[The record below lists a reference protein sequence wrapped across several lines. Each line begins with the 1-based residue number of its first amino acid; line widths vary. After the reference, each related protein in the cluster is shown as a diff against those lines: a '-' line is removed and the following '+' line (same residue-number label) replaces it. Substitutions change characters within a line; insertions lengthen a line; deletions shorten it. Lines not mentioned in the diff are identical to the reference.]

1 FLLLVAF
8 STISSQTIEEIDEF
22 LASNSEILA
31 AQWFLNLLSKYWPE
45 FVSAEELPGLRP
57 EVDLAFSRS
66 TTPEEVPLLSSK
78 SEQFEKLIAEKQEGL
93 NKESQEFIENVWP
106 IMHSALGPVE
116 KTTTDEFITSLKATF
131 AVFDAN
137 FSVSL

>member
-1 FLLLVAF
+1 FLLLVVF
-8 STISSQTIEEIDEF
+8 STVSSQTIEEIDDF
-22 LASNSEILA
+22 LASDGKIVA
-31 AQWFLNLLSKYWPE
+31 AQRFLNLLSKYWPE

-66 TTPEEVPLLSSK
+66 TTPEEVPLLYAK

-93 NKESQEFIENVWP
+93 KKESQEFIENVWP

-116 KTTTDEFITSLKATF
+116 KTTTDEFITALKATF
-131 AVFDAN
+131 TVFDVN
-137 FSVSL
+137 FSVA